1 MTKGR
6 LVLGWELID
15 RFLGF
20 DLALN
25 SFALPLLSSTVLGV
39 VISGFDIVDRA
50 EGAGFT
56 VSPEWMSKCDK
67 VIHHNYPISS
77 LTLPK
82 RSEDD
87 N

>member
-1 MTKGR
+1 
-6 LVLGWELID
+6 LID
-15 RFLGF
+15 RFLGI

-25 SFALPLLSSTVLGV
+25 SFALPLLSFRVLGV

-50 EGAGFT
+50 ERAGFT
-56 VSPEWMSKCDK
+56 ITPEWMSECDQ

-77 LTLPK
+77 MALP
-82 RSEDD
+82 RREDD

>member
-20 DLALN
+20 DLALD
-25 SFALPLLSSTVLGV
+25 SLPLPLLSPAVLGV

-56 VSPEWMSKCDK
+56 VPPEWMFECNQ

-77 LTLPK
+77 TAPP
-82 RSEDD
+82 RHEDD